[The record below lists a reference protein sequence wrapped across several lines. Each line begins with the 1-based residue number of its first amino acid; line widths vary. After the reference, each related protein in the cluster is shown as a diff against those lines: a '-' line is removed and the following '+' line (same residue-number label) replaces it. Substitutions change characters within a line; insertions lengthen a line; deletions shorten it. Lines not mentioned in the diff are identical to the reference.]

1 MAYDVF
7 ISYSSKDKAV
17 ADATCALLERRNIRC
32 WIAPRDVE
40 PGRQY
45 GEAIIDAI
53 HHSRVMVLIFSSHA
67 NASVHI
73 SREVERAVSNGV
85 TIIPLRIEEIT
96 PAKSLDFFIGS
107 VHWLDAMTPPLEKHL
122 INLAATIERLLPG
135 IPPAPP
141 VPSRPYA
148 PIPQTQRPQKQGLPS
163 AWIYGGAIALLA
175 IAIASGW
182 LFLRASPSKQ
192 AVDKPAVIQPVPPAE
207 ATSGQAPKAEPV
219 EIAPPASPAAVRP
232 EAGNARLS
240 AEVPYSPP
248 ASVAPAVSATVS
260 RGVSGEAASFLNK
273 GIQDRD
279 QGNDLD
285 LAIGDFNQAIRLQSN
300 FPQAYANRGDAYLFK
315 GDFNRAA
322 QDYDEALRLGGGFA
336 QGFHRRGVIRF
347 LLGQFGPAQEDLKRA
362 IESDQPNADRV
373 YDPIWLYLVQADNGQ
388 NARLDLNKYAGRLN
402 PAGWPGPVTKL
413 FLGTVTPESVLRA
426 ANDRDAATNARQQ
439 CQAFFFVGEYFLFGG
454 NRANAVQ
461 FFQKATGTREMHQF
475 AYIAARAE
483 LSRLQP
489 PR

>member
-7 ISYSSKDKAV
+7 ISYSSKDKGV

-122 INLAATIERLLPG
+122 INLADTIERILPG
-135 IPPAPP
+135 RPSFPPIPAHAFVPAPP
-141 VPSRPYA
+141 KRA
-148 PIPQTQRPQKQGLPS
+148 LPS
-163 AWIYGGAIALLA
+163 GWIYGGASALLA
-175 IAIASGW
+175 IAIVVGW
-182 LFLRASPSKQ
+182 LVLRENPTKQ
-192 AVDKPAVIQPVPPAE
+192 AVVQPAPPAE
-207 ATSGQAPKAEPV
+207 ATQGPSSRPPQSQPV
-219 EIAPPASPAAVRP
+219 ETAPQASPPAVAQQG
-232 EAGNARLS
+232 GNARIP
-240 AEVPYSPP
+240 ADVPYSPP
-248 ASVAPAVSATVS
+248 ANPAPAVSATVP
-260 RGVSGEAASFLNK
+260 RGVSSEAASFLNK

-315 GDFNRAA
+315 GDLNRAA
-322 QDYDEALRLGGGFA
+322 QDYDEALRPGGGFA

-362 IESDQPNADRV
+362 IESDQPNPDRV
-373 YDPIWLYLVQADNGQ
+373 YDPIWLYLAQAKNGQ

-402 PAGWPGPVTKL
+402 PTGWPGPVTKL

-426 ANDRDAATNARQQ
+426 ANDRDPATNSRQQ
-439 CQAFFFVGEYFLFGG
+439 CQAYFFVGEYVLFGG
-454 NRANAVQ
+454 KRANAVQ
-461 FFQKATGTREMHQF
+461 FFQRATGTREMHQF
-475 AYIAARAE
+475 AYIAARSE
-483 LSRLQP
+483 LSRLQTA
-489 PR
+489 R